1 MSGGDLVPPD
11 GRAVA
16 AAPVTAAAG
25 TAAAGPAAAGPAA
38 ARVAAAIDGLRRPD
52 AFLRP
57 LAVTVLYVAAA
68 RLMMLDPWFTGDS
81 FSWRQSSV
89 ITLLGLL
96 MVSAIAFEWHL
107 LGLSRGM
114 NLVAQIA
121 LAYPFTLFVTR
132 LLGRPWFDDGGGG
145 GVIGAVLAAA
155 RVAAGAIGID
165 RFVPAWLSDALAS
178 PGTAIVLLAV
188 CVATSVGGN
197 VATRIGLTTA
207 LFFIPLAVAFSR
219 QPPPSLAFLAGVAG
233 MLGGMCLQ
241 FRDVEKYHRD
251 REILR
256 RLRHVTDELERRA
269 CLRLVSRTWEDGRL
283 GEVTAEGIVRQTYE
297 HLPGVDAAT
306 VRDVTRGIT
315 RDLVTTHG
323 LLEVRHDAEGI
334 FLVPPPALEFE
345 ADVLEQVARLP
356 RMVIVFLLA
365 GVWVMMPFDL
375 VPDAI
380 PVVGA
385 VDDVIVM
392 TLAGWPL
399 SRLLEQRIEKRRRR

>member
-1 MSGGDLVPPD
+1 MSDALVPPD
-11 GRAVA
+11 GRAADAPAVA
-16 AAPVTAAAG
+16 RPTG
-25 TAAAGPAAAGPAA
+25 LPAAA
-38 ARVAAAIDGLRRPD
+38 ARVAAAVESLRQPD

-57 LAVTVLYVAAA
+57 LAVIVLYVAAA
-68 RLMMLDPWFTGDS
+68 RLMTLDPWFTGDS
-81 FSWRQSSV
+81 FTWRQSSV

-114 NLVAQIA
+114 NLVAQIV

-132 LLGRPWFDDGGGG
+132 LLGRPWFDDGRAG
-145 GVIGAVLAAA
+145 GVLGVLFAAA
-155 RVAAGAIGID
+155 RAAAGAIGVD
-165 RFVPAWLSDALAS
+165 SFVPAWLADALAS

-197 VATRIGLTTA
+197 VATRIGLTVA

-219 QPPPSLAFLAGVAG
+219 QPAPSLSFLAGVAA
-233 MLGGMCLQ
+233 MLAGMCLQ

-256 RLRHVTDELERRA
+256 RLRHVTDEFERRA
-269 CLRLVSRTWEDGRL
+269 CLRLVTRTWDDGRL

-297 HLPGVDAAT
+297 HLPGVDSGT
-306 VRDVTRGIT
+306 IRDVTRGIT

-380 PVVGA
+380 PLVGA